1 MDYLI
6 GGFHWLTIAYNYL
19 YPLLFKNRVF
29 DIIYILVIAFIIL
42 GWILLKGECAMSLF
56 FKQQQNPNY
65 KMGDNVFDL
74 SDMQKVLPIGEKL
87 LINIIA
93 VMTFVH
99 IYLIYIVN
107 TRSNILDTRLIYV
120 LFFMYIYTIL
130 DLRKFY
136 NPRFYHQYNISNY
149 SWYLNKLFILLLF
162 AVFVL
167 LFRQLIR

>member
-1 MDYLI
+1 MI
-6 GGFHWLTIAYNYL
+6 
-19 YPLLFKNRVF
+19 K
-29 DIIYILVIAFIIL
+29 
-42 GWILLKGECAMSLF
+42 
-56 FKQQQNPNY
+56 
-65 KMGDNVFDL
+65 VFDL

-93 VMTFVH
+93 VMIFVH

-107 TRSNILDTRLIYV
+107 MRSNILDTRLIYV

-136 NPRFYHQYNISNY
+136 NPRFYDQYNISNY

-167 LFRQLIR
+167 LFTQIII